1 MGPDFEPVC
10 AFEPCTTEAVG
21 IGQDRAAEDGR
32 EGLKPTPSPSG
43 EGADH
48 TTAAV
53 SMEFVSSV
61 RGAWETSRM
70 AGMRSD
76 FEIGRGQKGRSGAEL
91 PRVCGGGSAGGIG
104 AKSVGATEGTGGV
117 GKPGVFVEAA
127 QTCGRQC
134 EGTTGHASS
143 GDGTTHVGG
152 SNCER
157 RTGQEAELGGVSG
170 PAWGWRA

>member
-1 MGPDFEPVC
+1 
-10 AFEPCTTEAVG
+10 
-21 IGQDRAAEDGR
+21 
-32 EGLKPTPSPSG
+32 
-43 EGADH
+43 
-48 TTAAV
+48 
-53 SMEFVSSV
+53 
-61 RGAWETSRM
+61 
-70 AGMRSD
+70 
-76 FEIGRGQKGRSGAEL
+76 
-91 PRVCGGGSAGGIG
+91 VCGSGSAGGIG
-104 AKSVGATEGTGGV
+104 AESVGATEGTGGV

-170 PAWGWRA
+170 PAWGWRAWPGVISGEAGVRNETAGTGERGRDEGLQRGGDCG